1 MKIKFNLLIMKEL
14 GLFQMEEISAGE
26 KLSQR
31 DCMLLGGL
39 AFVSCFVPN
48 WGGFLGAIG
57 VTTVAVQ
64 GGCFD

>member
-1 MKIKFNLLIMKEL
+1 
-14 GLFQMEEISAGE
+14 MEEISAGE